1 MRTFKIQGVGI
12 DCTTLD
18 YPPLEDMDFDY
29 LFTSIEAN
37 NEEIIREFVRDI
49 NSGSPL
55 ITRLSFLDRCL
66 DAVANHVNELGRDTI
81 DLLLVDAGCDFVKY
95 ADKLSYLVES
105 RYVDVLGVYN
115 PESVDRLKEIMS
127 VVSNL
132 KYVGLEICPL
142 NFNYD
147 LVKFIQEQGL
157 EIVAFNPFGGKLS
170 SWGLI
175 NSFSVPYLLEFM
187 AFYSVLGILSGHDV
201 YLSWKEKDYLNSLIG
216 KPVRDENLYL
226 LDKNISKLYESY
238 NKMVGMSLKVD
249 LNHTMPVQLPDS
261 IFSPDDIELN
271 LGEAI
276 EDTRDFD
283 IAVGGVEDKVY
294 DRYRDFALPG
304 DTESDLAIISLFKPV
319 AKDIIRE
326 KLGSEWAVS
335 EQRVDKKMFIIY
347 AICPIYKGKWIFRR
361 LREMKIKN
369 YLFCINNKSLEF
381 TLLDEITQSAT
392 NET

>member
-1 MRTFKIQGVGI
+1 MKTFKIQGVGL

-18 YPPLEDMDFDY
+18 YPPLEEMDFDY

-37 NEEIIREFVRDI
+37 NEEVIRGFVRDV
-49 NSGSPL
+49 NPSSPL
-55 ITRLSFLDRCL
+55 ITRLGFLDRCF
-66 DAVANHVNELGRDTI
+66 DAVTNHLDGLGRDSI
-81 DLLLVDAGCDFVKY
+81 DLLLVDSGCDFVKY

-105 RYVDVLGVYN
+105 RLVDVIGVYN
-115 PESVDRLKEIMS
+115 PDSVDRLKEIMS

-175 NSFSVPYLLEFM
+175 NSFSVSYLLEFM

-201 YLSWKEKDYLNSLIG
+201 YLSWKEKDYLNGLIG
-216 KPVRDENLYL
+216 KPVRDENLYS
-226 LDKNISKLYESY
+226 LDRNVSKLYEPF
-238 NKMVGMSLKVD
+238 NKMIGMSLKID

-261 IFSPDDIELN
+261 IFSFDEVELN

-283 IAVGGVEDKVY
+283 IAVGGIEDEVY
-294 DRYRDFALPG
+294 DAYRDFEVPE
-304 DTESDLAIISLFKPV
+304 DTESDLAIISLFKPTV
-319 AKDIIRE
+319 KDIIQER
-326 KLGSEWAVS
+326 LGPDWVVS
-335 EQRVDKKMFIIY
+335 EQKVDEKIFIIY
-347 AICPIYKGKWIFRR
+347 AICPVYRGRWIFRR